1 MKELQGAEISTKGA
15 NLQNGGV
22 LSWGPHPGVIITS
35 HHIHPVISYFNKT
48 INTHKKQS
56 LWGSKWDSHKT
67 YLLFLF
73 LSMYITRRALGLD
86 TVLRM
91 RLATTTCQIKSS
103 QSNKM
108 SLEESNECSLW
119 LLAYSLA
126 MDDLM
131 LDGPLA
137 DHRNV

>member
-1 MKELQGAEISTKGA
+1 MKELQGAEISTKGRICKTE
-15 NLQNGGV
+15 GV

-48 INTHKKQS
+48 INTHKKQAS
-56 LWGSKWDSHKT
+56 GVQVGLAQD
-67 YLLFLF
+67 LPLFLF

-91 RLATTTCQIKSS
+91 PLATTTCQIKSS

-108 SLEESNECSLW
+108 SLEEFYE
-119 LLAYSLA
+119 
-126 MDDLM
+126 
-131 LDGPLA
+131 
-137 DHRNV
+137 

>member
-48 INTHKKQS
+48 INTHTR
-56 LWGSKWDSHKT
+56 SKPLGVQVGFAQD
-67 YLLFLF
+67 LPLFLF

-91 RLATTTCQIKSS
+91 PLATTTCQIKSS

-108 SLEESNECSLW
+108 SLEESYE
-119 LLAYSLA
+119 
-126 MDDLM
+126 
-131 LDGPLA
+131 
-137 DHRNV
+137 